1 MRRILSSVVCLIF
14 AAGIICSA
22 ESAALQEAR
31 RLLASGR
38 PDQAIT
44 LLRSQVEANPSDFE
58 ARVLLGTTLA
68 LRGARSDS
76 ITQMAEAVKLRPD
89 SAEAY
94 NLMGVTLSRFQ
105 ELEDAKQAFERAIQ
119 LDPRLADAHVNLSM
133 ILAQK
138 GDWENAGAH
147 LDCALAR
154 ERDASKLGYDRYLRA
169 QVFVEQTKFQ
179 QADEQLEQSV
189 RIRPGFADAW
199 SELGWLRGF
208 MSDEDGAI
216 RALRRAVQLNAN
228 DPTIQYRMGAAYL
241 RQGKLD
247 LAVLHLR
254 AAYQLDANDRSIL
267 YDFERALRKAGQVE
281 EAANIATRLKEQ
293 LQSSHNSSQNLSRTA
308 ALNNEGM
315 KLEEEGNIRDAS
327 EKYRIALQLDPTA
340 AGIRL
345 NYGMALCRMRQWK
358 EGIAEIQEVL
368 RLDPDNG
375 DAMRALYIAQ
385 ESEKHGTTGDS
396 LR

>member
-1 MRRILSSVVCLIF
+1 MRRILASVVFLTF
-14 AAGIICSA
+14 AAGVICAA
-22 ESAALQEAR
+22 ESASLQEAR
-31 RLLASGR
+31 RLLASGK

-44 LLRSQVEANPSDFE
+44 LLRNQVEANPSDFD

-76 ITQMAEAVKLRPD
+76 IRQMAEAVKLRPD

-105 ELEDAKQAFERAIQ
+105 EIEDAKRAFERAIQ
-119 LDPRLADAHVNLSM
+119 LDSRLADAHVNLSM

-138 GDWENAGAH
+138 GDWETAGAH
-147 LDCALAR
+147 LDCALSM
-154 ERDASKLGYDRYLRA
+154 EKDPSKLGYDRYLRA
-169 QVFVEQTKFQ
+169 EVFVEQARFQ

-189 RIRPGFADAW
+189 RIRPGLADAW

-208 MSDEDGAI
+208 MSDENGAI
-216 RALRRAVQLNAN
+216 RALRRAVQLNAS

-241 RQGKLD
+241 QQGRLD
-247 LAVLHLR
+247 LALLHLR
-254 AAYQLDANDRSIL
+254 AAYQLDRNDRSIL
-267 YDFERALRKAGQVE
+267 YNFERALRKTGHVQ
-281 EAANIATRLKEQ
+281 EAANIATRLREQ

-308 ALNNEGM
+308 GLNNEGM
-315 KLEEEGNIRDAS
+315 KLEEEGNFRGAS
-327 EKYRIALQLDPTA
+327 EEYRMALELDPTA

-345 NYGMALCRMRQWK
+345 NYGMVLCRMRQWK

-375 DAMRALYIAQ
+375 DAMRALYIA
-385 ESEKHGTTGDS
+385 EELEKRGTTGDS